1 MGIQPRELNRQG
13 NNNSHYYSTNDSS
26 LVTQERDFLLYCNG
40 CGVWGVGI
48 MNYEL
53 EIGEFFADN

>member
-26 LVTQERDFLLYCNG
+26 LVTQEPDTAKVVSPVLKQ
-40 CGVWGVGI
+40 GVGRR
-48 MNYEL
+48 L
-53 EIGEFFADN
+53 PALL